1 MAKWQTR
8 VVLIRKVGALGAANS
23 PCKPSMYLR
32 DDGVTCVRDDECVS
46 ASCISGTCGVS
57 PKECPSNCTGD
68 QHGSCIYLDWN
79 GARIRF
85 CNASSEFCQAKWICR
100 AGWFGSDCSMDNDA
114 YSKSV
119 ELRERMCVSFFEA
132 KQIQVYQLVDV
143 FNVLIYLVG
152 YYSRT

>member
-1 MAKWQTR
+1 
-8 VVLIRKVGALGAANS
+8 
-23 PCKPSMYLR
+23 
-32 DDGVTCVRDDECVS
+32 
-46 ASCISGTCGVS
+46 
-57 PKECPSNCTGD
+57 
-68 QHGSCIYLDWN
+68 
-79 GARIRF
+79 
-85 CNASSEFCQAKWICR
+85 
-100 AGWFGSDCSMDNDA
+100 MDNDA